1 MEKSLVQVGVTLDAV
16 IQIRFTIPNSHLA
29 GSRSHPCAGSILAIM
44 PKITTGDGGSVP
56 HSMIEHEYKELNST
70 ASSTSL
76 SSAVSFLGLWNA
88 GRRLFHFDPDV
99 HTTIKEMNM
108 DTILTNSLLR
118 GERGCWYGK
127 STQRVGRCII
137 KSVVLQETPREFRHS
152 LDKYVQ
158 SG

>member
-1 MEKSLVQVGVTLDAV
+1 MRRVDSGHYAQNYDWRWRECSTFHDRARVQRVEFHRVKYVLEQCRFIPWTLK
-16 IQIRFTIPNSHLA
+16 TIL
-29 GSRSHPCAGSILAIM
+29 
-44 PKITTGDGGSVP
+44 
-56 HSMIEHEYKELNST
+56 
-70 ASSTSL
+70 
-76 SSAVSFLGLWNA
+76 NA